1 MERTLLD
8 NLDAVIGKTT
18 RRKCDMR
25 TAAYIIA
32 IERIEEAMRLRGFYP

>member
-8 NLDAVIGKTT
+8 NLDVVIGTTT
-18 RRKCDMR
+18 RRKCDLR
-25 TAAYIIA
+25 TAAYVIS